1 MPRRTAKTSGSVRS
15 KGQKGERE
23 VVALFRANGYPDAVR
38 SPGSGAL
45 RSSGAGSLSPW
56 PGDLA
61 RVRPWLIEVKRR
73 ESSHE
78 TGEKVRRTWPGSSFI
93 RSTLR
98 DLTKL
103 ADYHQ
108 RMITPRPN
116 VVPVLFIRGAHEPWR
131 VFVTEY
137 RFQMEMSSMTA
148 GMPPFAATGWVEI
161 TVPFFFEHIV
171 PPVRDS

>member
-1 MPRRTAKTSGSVRS
+1 MPRTARTSGSVRS

-61 RVRPWLIEVKRR
+61 RVKPWLIEVKRT
-73 ESSHE
+73 EKSH
-78 TGEKVRRTWPGSSFI
+78 TGTGKTWPGSTFVKG
-93 RSTLR
+93 TLR
-98 DLTKL
+98 DLIQL
-103 ADYHQ
+103 AEYHQ
-108 RMITPRPN
+108 RLTTPTPTMIPA
-116 VVPVLFIRGAHEPWR
+116 LFIRGALEPWR
-131 VFVTEY
+131 VFVTAA
-137 RFQMEMSSMTA
+137 RLHMSITGNWSPTI
-148 GMPPFAATGWVEI
+148 PPDHQLWAEVD
-161 TVPFFFEHIV
+161 VPFFFEHIV